1 MTTALIFG
9 FFNHSYMAVPDSA
22 SKPLFPSSEIP
33 TVHICVNR
41 CFSCAR
47 AIAGKKNRLR
57 SNTIYAKYKDGTAL
71 SRSNRWQGIA
81 SPHPHPLPVSGRFFF
96 NIYVLPRCSYVRLP
110 VLCLV
115 GLQGRLA
122 SVDHQY
128 CGAGNISFENWLNL
142 V

>member
-81 SPHPHPLPVSGRFFF
+81 SPHPHPLPVSGRFFLTF
-96 NIYVLPRCSYVRLP
+96 MYFPGARMFA
-110 VLCLV
+110 CLSRV
-115 GLQGRLA
+115 WWDCKAGWLQLIISIVERGI
-122 SVDHQY
+122 SVSRI
-128 CGAGNISFENWLNL
+128 G
-142 V
+142 